1 VSSYSGVGYYAETNQ
16 NWYVHES
23 VNWTF
28 NAGGNFAFDTSEINM
43 TNGIF
48 SEWGSGPMPPDDE
61 GFAPPMW
68 WYLNFSPAWEK
79 SAVEYSDANIFLQRT
94 NQTKVMIAPSGCPS
108 AGIMNLYLVR
118 AHASEFSAPNVPQ
131 DEFYYTNTVFD
142 GTLYHFFDMDLPMA
156 HWLFCYYGQPGW
168 YGGDVPLPPEWL
180 QINGQTLVNSG
191 IITNGSVW
199 GATFVKA
206 PASATPDVTPT
217 ATNFYVFN
225 DYTFDVQALNITHIL
240 FVDNNRDDQISTD
253 GSDDTTASTPFRF
266 WINDSQEHG
275 DDESSGGADDQI
287 PGQSSS
293 SANYSWNHVQG
304 RSDYVNFFPVALC
317 LSNVFQ
323 WLPFTNGFEYHLSQ
337 ADGAVKFAYTSL
349 TQSNAFEYLT
359 NSTDANNYGSI
370 ANYDP
375 SFSSDSSGAISY
387 TTLPLADLVKVPET
401 GMTLNTNWLT
411 QVQNNNGIG
420 IILMEGTAATTQP
433 LMLGI
438 WHKDQYGNNKLMGD
452 VPLYL
457 SITNVEQMFRHL
469 NLCAYGNGTPD
480 PLNPSRAFAPNEPD
494 TQNKNLVFV
503 HGYNVNQQQ
512 ARGVESEMFKRFY
525 WSGSKAKFYGITWN
539 GAVSQGDMSGGG
551 VIAGLKNV
559 SCNLQTNI
567 VNAFLT
573 APHLADFLKYGLSGE
588 TMVVAHS
595 LGNMVCLSA
604 INDYHAP
611 INKYFMIDSAVAIE
625 AIDGSTDVNSDMIYP
640 EWSAYDN
647 RLRASEWYNLFPGD
661 ARGALTW
668 RDRLSDL
675 SSAGVVYNFYSIGEE
690 VLRDFAG
697 TPPSD
702 LTSSIN
708 DILAEMSVGTD
719 KAAYAWVWQEKDKG
733 RMSGN
738 NFISSNH
745 GGWAF
750 NYYYYPMLPGDASLL
765 ADSQLQ
771 INAFF
776 DFSSDFTDGIETVH
790 GTMPGTGSN
799 QADMALYGAGG
810 STYAQANRDR
820 ILSDAIPALT
830 LPAGANSVPRLAPQN
845 GEDRNFNMS
854 STVFENGWPRT
865 IGQEAFKWHHSDFD
879 YVAYPFTYQLFN
891 KIVTLGNLK

>member
-1 VSSYSGVGYYAETNQ
+1 MIVP
-16 NWYVHES
+16 
-23 VNWTF
+23 
-28 NAGGNFAFDTSEINM
+28 
-43 TNGIF
+43 
-48 SEWGSGPMPPDDE
+48 SGPKLPGVMK
-61 GFAPPMW
+61 FYMVSANA
-68 WYLNFSPAWEK
+68 LQFSPLLGD
-79 SAVEYSDANIFLQRT
+79 YSFCFPDLFMG
-94 NQTKVMIAPSGCPS
+94 VS
-108 AGIMNLYLVR
+108 Y
-118 AHASEFSAPNVPQ
+118 FSQGNMPI
-131 DEFYYTNTVFD
+131 
-142 GTLYHFFDMDLPMA
+142 
-156 HWLFCYYGQPGW
+156 
-168 YGGDVPLPPEWL
+168 PPEQL
-180 QINGQTLVNSG
+180 LINGQPLVLSFTNYYDG
-191 IITNGSVW
+191 FIPWGGTYIWGETIIS
-199 GATFVKA
+199 A
-206 PASATPDVTPT
+206 PAGALAPLTMTT
-217 ATNFYVFN
+217 ANSDYN
-225 DYTFDVQALNITHIL
+225 DYTFEVRVSEISPPL
-240 FVDNNRDDQISTD
+240 VDNNRDGQISLD
-253 GSDDTTASTPFRF
+253 GSDDTTPAKPFRF
-266 WINDSQEHG
+266 WVNDSKESG
-275 DDESSGGADDQI
+275 DDESSVGADDQI
-287 PGQSSS
+287 PGQPSTIDNGGGIQIPN
-293 SANYSWNHVQG
+293 ANYANDQING
-304 RSDYVNFFPVALC
+304 RSDLVNFFPVALC
-317 LSNVFQ
+317 LSNILQ
-323 WLPFTNGFEYHLSQ
+323 WLPPASGFEYHLLQ
-337 ADGAVKFAYTSL
+337 ADSAVKFVYTSL
-349 TQSNAFEYLT
+349 MPTNAFDYLT
-359 NSTDANNYGSI
+359 NLNSFGYGT
-370 ANYDP
+370 N
-375 SFSSDSSGAISY
+375 SDEWVTNADTIQV
-387 TTLPLADLVKVPET
+387 TNILPGIVLD
-401 GMTLNTNWLT
+401 TNWLA
-411 QVQNNNGIG
+411 QVQANGG
-420 IILMEGTAATTQP
+420 NGVILMEGCTNTTQP
-433 LMLGI
+433 LWLEI
-438 WHKDQYGNNKLMGD
+438 WHKDQAGNNKLMGGT
-452 VPLYL
+452 PLYL
-457 SITNVEQMFRHL
+457 NISSVEQMFRHL
-469 NLCAYGNGTPD
+469 NLCAYGNGTVD
-480 PLNPSRAFAPNEPD
+480 PSNASRAFAPNEPE
-494 TQNKNLVFV
+494 TPKNKNLVFL

-525 WSGSKAKFYGITWN
+525 WSGSKAKFYGVTWN

-588 TMVVAHS
+588 TTVVAHS

-625 AIDGSTDVNSDMIYP
+625 AIDGSTDINSNMIYP

-675 SSAGVVYNFYSIGEE
+675 SSAGAVYNFYSIGEE

-799 QADMALYGAGG
+799 QADMALYGSGG
-810 STYAQANRDR
+810 STYAQANRNR

-830 LPAGANSVPRLAPQN
+830 LPAGANPVPRLQAV
-845 GEDRNFNMS
+845 GRNFNMS
-854 STVFENGWPRT
+854 STVFENSWPSGRPS
-865 IGQEAFKWHHSDFD
+865 GEASKWHHSDFG
-879 YVAYPFTYQLFN
+879 YVAYPFTYKLFN
-891 KIVTLGNLK
+891 KITTLGNLN